1 MRKLT
6 LLVLC
11 LLLSMMSS
19 HAQDYD
25 VWVTTQDNLSLRLGP
40 GQNWERLVVLPPAT
54 TLQAVGRTI
63 NTDWVQVAYEEVLS
77 RDASDEATIDGIT
90 YGWVSADYLIWTGNV
105 LLLPVDGIPTTAT
118 SRRSGPLL
126 WVGPNTLFF
135 EVIGD
140 FENPVQ
146 NLITESVRVEVA
158 GRIGSPDNGYF
169 WIQFELNDNYYWTPT
184 WATGVPAGT
193 IEVLDASYLYPFG
206 RVYNALASDA
216 RTARTTLGI
225 IRGRWQDLDAGFAA
239 TCNDIPA
246 QIFLNERL
254 TTSADVEQVP
264 ILQAPLN
271 VLQSARDNINIA
283 IANFEA
289 VCAQPLE
296 GRTASAGVI
305 ADSLLVLE
313 EANDELSFL
322 SVLFTPIADL
332 NPVVGN

>member
-1 MRKLT
+1 MRKLA
-6 LLVLC
+6 LLALC
-11 LLLSMMSS
+11 LLLSLTSV

-40 GQNWERLVVLPPAT
+40 GQNWERVVILPPAT
-54 TLQAVGRTI
+54 TLRAVGRTV
-63 NTDWVQVAYEEVLS
+63 NTDWIQVAYEETLPS
-77 RDASDEATIDGIT
+77 DANDEATIDGIT

-126 WVGPNTLFF
+126 WIGPNTLFF
-135 EVIGD
+135 ETIGD
-140 FENPVQ
+140 FDNPVQ
-146 NLITESVRVEVA
+146 SLINEPVQVEVT
-158 GRIGSPDNGYF
+158 GRLGSPDNGYF
-169 WIQFELNDNYYWTPT
+169 WIQFELNDHYYWTPT
-184 WATGVPAGT
+184 WETGVPAGT

-216 RTARTTLGI
+216 RTARTILND

-239 TCNDIPA
+239 TCNDIPV
-246 QIFLNERL
+246 QIVLNERL
-254 TTSADVEQVP
+254 TTNDLEQAP

-271 VLQSARDNINIA
+271 VLQSAVENINIA
-283 IANFEA
+283 IASFEA

-296 GRTASAGVI
+296 GRTASAEIIV
-305 ADSLLVLE
+305 DSLLVLE

-322 SVLFTPIADL
+322 SVLFRPIASR